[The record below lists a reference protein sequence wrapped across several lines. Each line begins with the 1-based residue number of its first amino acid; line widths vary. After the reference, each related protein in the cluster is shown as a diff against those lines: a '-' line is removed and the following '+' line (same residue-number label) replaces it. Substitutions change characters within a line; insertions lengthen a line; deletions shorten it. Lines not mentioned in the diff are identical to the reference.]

1 LGVYDQAGRYAIK
14 RRPSAFFTWQ
24 APALWA
30 AYRLVR
36 WQDTRTLPF
45 PGEPD
50 RVCDTVAEF
59 EHQAKPHSRCLVDV
73 EVQAEPDADMLER
86 LGEYAFRLRRELR
99 YGPGAANKYAVFG
112 LVLNLTGAE
121 QPNRLDMSLP
131 EWSAAGQW
139 LQVAQ
144 GTLSTEDAA
153 QTLVRIA
160 AGDLE
165 RWVLPWLPLL
175 RGAAEAVNLTEWQ
188 RLASQEPDRQ
198 SRSDFGALAL
208 VFAELAGTAAVWR
221 KALKGWNMRQ
231 SPQVLEWQ
239 AQARAEEAIGR
250 SRTHLLRALELRFG
264 TPVPEDLATAITA
277 MDDLPELDRWFDAS
291 LTAPSLDAFRAAVQN
306 GRRKRKRSK

>member
-1 LGVYDQAGRYAIK
+1 LGVYDQAGRHAIK

-30 AYRLVR
+30 AYRLDP

-50 RVCDTVAEF
+50 RVCDAVAEF
-59 EHQAKPHSRCLVDV
+59 EHLTGPRNRCLVDV

-112 LVLNLTGAE
+112 LVLNLTGSE

-131 EWSAAGQW
+131 EWSGAGHG

-144 GTLSTEDAA
+144 LTMSTEDAA
-153 QTLVRIA
+153 QTLARIA
-160 AGDLE
+160 VTELE
-165 RWVLPWLPLL
+165 SWVLPWLPLL

-188 RLASQEPDRQ
+188 RLASQEPDSQ
-198 SRSDFGALAL
+198 SRSDFGALAV

-221 KALKGWNMRQ
+221 KVLKGWNMKE

-239 AQARAEEAIGR
+239 AEARMETRAEDVRRAIR
-250 SRTHLLRALELRFG
+250 LRFG
-264 TPVPEDLATAITA
+264 TPVPEDLENQLVAIKKEA
-277 MDDLPELDRWFDAS
+277 ELDHWFDAS

-306 GRRKRKRSK
+306 GKRKRKRSK

>member
-1 LGVYDQAGRYAIK
+1 VGVYDQAGRYAIK
-14 RRPSAFFTWQ
+14 RRPGAFFTWR
-24 APALWA
+24 APALGA
-30 AYRLVR
+30 AYRLAR

-59 EHQAKPHSRCLVDV
+59 MHRTDPRRRCLVDV

-99 YGPGAANKYAVFG
+99 HEPGAAGKYTV
-112 LVLNLTGAE
+112 LCLLLNLTGAE
-121 QPNRLDMSLP
+121 QPSRLDMALP
-131 EWSAAGQW
+131 EWGGAGQW

-144 GTLSTEDAA
+144 GTLSAEDAA
-153 QTLVRIA
+153 QTLARIA
-160 AGDLE
+160 AGELE

-175 RGAAEAVNLTEWQ
+175 HGAAEAANLAEWK
-188 RLASQEPDRQ
+188 RLASQEPDSQ

-221 KALKGWNMRQ
+221 KALKRWNMRE

-239 AQARAEEAIGR
+239 AEARAEARRETRAEDVRRAIR
-250 SRTHLLRALELRFG
+250 LRFG
-264 TPVPEDLATAITA
+264 SPMPADLEDKLAAIKKEA
-277 MDDLPELDRWFDAS
+277 ELDRWFDAS

-306 GRRKRKRSK
+306 GRRKRNRSK

>member
-14 RRPSAFFTWQ
+14 RRPSAFFTWR
-24 APALWA
+24 APQLWA
-30 AYRLVR
+30 AWKLVR

-59 EHQAKPHSRCLVDV
+59 EHKTDPRCRCLVDV

-86 LGEYAFRLRRELR
+86 LGEYTFRLRRELR
-99 YGPGAANKYAVFG
+99 YGPGAAGKYTVLC
-112 LVLNLTGAE
+112 LVMNLTGAE
-121 QPNRLDMSLP
+121 QPSRLDMTLP

-144 GTLSTEDAA
+144 GTLSAEDAA
-153 QTLVRIA
+153 QTLARIA
-160 AGDLE
+160 AGEWE

-175 RGAAEAVNLTEWQ
+175 RGAAEAANLTEWK
-188 RLASQEPDRQ
+188 RLAGQEPD
-198 SRSDFGALAL
+198 SHNRSDFGALAF

-221 KALKGWNMRQ
+221 KALKGWNMRE

-239 AQARAEEAIGR
+239 AEARLETRAEYVRRAIR
-250 SRTHLLRALELRFG
+250 LRFG
-264 TPVPEDLATAITA
+264 TPVPADLEDQLSTLKSEA
-277 MDDLPELDRWFDAS
+277 ELDRWFDAS
-291 LTAPSLDAFRAAVQN
+291 QTAPSLDAFRTAIQN